1 MVMKEQLQWLTE
13 NAPGWAAE
21 RAKYALEITSMY
33 EQGELAESEYRE
45 LMGDLI
51 TADKFHEEAD
61 NLEVKNYL
69 VAAVMLGAKLA

>member
-1 MVMKEQLQWLTE
+1 MKEQLQYVVE

-21 RAKYALEITSMY
+21 RARYALEITSMY
-33 EQGELAESEYRE
+33 EAGELQESEYKE
-45 LMGDLI
+45 LMQDLI
-51 TADKFHEEAD
+51 TADKFHQEAD

>member
-1 MVMKEQLQWLTE
+1 MREQLAWVIA

-21 RAKYALEITSMY
+21 RAKYVLEITDMH
-33 EQGELAESEYRE
+33 EAGELSESEYQE
-45 LMGDLI
+45 LMRDLI

>member
-1 MVMKEQLQWLTE
+1 MKEQLQYVAE

-21 RAKYALEITSMY
+21 RARYALEITSMF
-33 EQGELAESEYRE
+33 EAGELQESEYQE
-45 LMGDLI
+45 LMRDLI

>member
-1 MVMKEQLQWLTE
+1 MKQQLEYLVA

-21 RAKYALEITSMY
+21 RAGYALEITQLY
-33 EQGELAESEYRE
+33 ESGDMSQSEYQE
-45 LMGDLI
+45 LMKDLV
-51 TADKFHEEAD
+51 TADKFHTEAD

>member
-1 MVMKEQLQWLTE
+1 MKEQLQYVAE
-13 NAPGWAAE
+13 NGPGWASE

-33 EQGELAESEYRE
+33 EAGELGQSEYQE
-45 LMGDLI
+45 LMRDLI
-51 TADKFHEEAD
+51 TADKFHNEAD